1 MKTKKLL
8 SILIAFIM
16 VLGIVPF
23 MALPS
28 FADEASGDTLTNN
41 DEIVTCENA
50 INVSSADGSY
60 RLCLEK
66 STFKLGE
73 PIMVTSYGKSTTDWV
88 AICPKGAGTYPNY
101 YYLGKSGSGAPYDIA
116 RGMQLVSGE
125 YEIYLVPNNGRG
137 YANHVVKTEIVI
149 TDEEFVG
156 TYEYPT
162 VDFGDEAYLSTK
174 NGQRVFKKGEPIY
187 ISSEIGAPKDWIGV
201 YSDVYDTSYSSYVY
215 VENMGEEYDITKLQS
230 FEAGN
235 YLLRLI
241 DKNAGKPYEN
251 TTLRGLYITVLDEE
265 YKEEEELPEKTL
277 SVNKTTFSPNEE
289 ILVTATGYGS
299 DWVGIATADGTEAIM
314 WYYVE
319 AHNGKFGVGS
329 GVEFN
334 IREMAEKDSY
344 YHGSGYKDL
353 INIPVGEYVICFVE
367 NDGLLKNGALY
378 TIPIKVVDDITEPEN
393 PSPEP
398 DSEPDVPVDPNPDNP
413 EGDDGASSVTVSNET
428 HSLSVNK
435 TRFNVGEPILVTATG
450 VDVKDWIGIAQR
462 GTREATVRWYYITDS
477 GNGVPYDIRTAPN
490 VGGNLGQLASLPEGL
505 YTIFLVEK
513 DQYLK
518 NDFTFSINIA
528 IGDVDDSENGKT
540 EGGTIDEPTVPSQTQ
555 APLSATYTLGGD
567 GFASGTVSVTMP
579 YGISG
584 GYDIVMYWAN
594 ESGALDGYTS
604 LAKFKVTAET
614 TSFTFDKNTVVPN
627 GATKLL
633 VYAKKSGDSPLSEG
647 FVTVDL
653 PAHADM
659 EQLGT
664 PDLSMVVISD
674 IHISGLN
681 DTSAVNFQNMLRDVA
696 RQYPSGVAIYIVGD
710 MADNGRSD
718 QYANMMTL
726 HAGVMSELG
735 KDGAKYPLY
744 LAIGNHDYPS
754 ASGAFLEYATL
765 PDGTHP
771 TDTSYD
777 FWLNG
782 YHYIFLGSD
791 TPSGLGAYFTP
802 ETLAWLD
809 SKLGENRSE
818 SRPTFLFLH
827 QSLYNTVAGSLP
839 GEGWHGVTND
849 QELRAILAKYPEIM
863 LFNGHS
869 HWTMDSVSNMYGAT
883 EELPIHA
890 FNCASVSYLW
900 SGYNK
905 VSGEHL
911 DGSQGYIVEI
921 YGNKIFVRG
930 RDFSLCE
937 WVASAQY
944 LVQLKSCEH
953 EYEIT
958 DIKYT
963 NGYLASGTVTK
974 ECAKCGDTVEMD
986 APALIVYKGHSVAEY
1001 DTSSMVASYF
1011 VNYEWLE
1018 AYEAFIDTKIEL
1030 GVVACAS
1037 DNLVNKDNK
1046 PINSDGTTA
1055 KVTMGA
1061 VVSSKIDR
1069 AYSAVSVIMR
1079 TDNWEKYQDFDVIMC
1094 MYIIENG
1101 NVWYVS
1107 SNALTEAATTVTYN
1121 QAFTK
1126 QEDDE

>member
-1 MKTKKLL
+1 
-8 SILIAFIM
+8 M
-16 VLGIVPF
+16 V
-23 MALPS
+23 
-28 FADEASGDTLTNN
+28 GD
-41 DEIVTCENA
+41 
-50 INVSSADGSY
+50 Y
-60 RLCLEK
+60 
-66 STFKLGE
+66 
-73 PIMVTSYGKSTTDWV
+73 TD
-88 AICPKGAGTYPNY
+88 
-101 YYLGKSGSGAPYDIA
+101 S
-116 RGMQLVSGE
+116 
-125 YEIYLVPNNGRG
+125 
-137 YANHVVKTEIVI
+137 
-149 TDEEFVG
+149 
-156 TYEYPT
+156 
-162 VDFGDEAYLSTK
+162 
-174 NGQRVFKKGEPIY
+174 
-187 ISSEIGAPKDWIGV
+187 
-201 YSDVYDTSYSSYVY
+201 
-215 VENMGEEYDITKLQS
+215 
-230 FEAGN
+230 
-235 YLLRLI
+235 
-241 DKNAGKPYEN
+241 
-251 TTLRGLYITVLDEE
+251 
-265 YKEEEELPEKTL
+265 
-277 SVNKTTFSPNEE
+277 
-289 ILVTATGYGS
+289 
-299 DWVGIATADGTEAIM
+299 WVGIYSFDNYVKGSSNQWEWVSTNGDGVAYDVTEGKTLAEGIYLIRLLPYDTGDMTTAVA
-314 WYYVE
+314 YV
-319 AHNGKFGVGS
+319 
-329 GVEFN
+329 
-334 IREMAEKDSY
+334 M
-344 YHGSGYKDL
+344 
-353 INIPVGEYVICFVE
+353 
-367 NDGLLKNGALY
+367 
-378 TIPIKVVDDITEPEN
+378 
-393 PSPEP
+393 
-398 DSEPDVPVDPNPDNP
+398 
-413 EGDDGASSVTVSNET
+413 VTVGDKAAASYDSFVTDENTCTPPTVGVTTSNAT
-428 HSLSVNK
+428 HSMSVNK
-435 TRFNVGEPILVTATG
+435 TRFEVGEPIWVTATG
-450 VDVKDWIGIAQR
+450 VHGRDWIGIAQR
-462 GTREATVRWYYITDS
+462 GTREATVRWYYIADA
-477 GNGVPYDIRTAPN
+477 GNGVPYDIKTAPN
-490 VGGNLGQLASLPEGL
+490 VGGNLGSLASLPEGL
-505 YTIFLVEK
+505 YTIYLVEK

-518 NDFTFSINIA
+518 SDFTFSINIA
-528 IGDVDDSENGKT
+528 IGNVDDSENGKT
-540 EGGTIDEPTVPSQTQ
+540 EGDTSGEPSVPSVTY
-555 APLSATYTLGGD
+555 APLSATYTPSVS

-594 ESGALDGYTS
+594 EGGALDGYTS

-958 DIKYT
+958 DIEYT

-1011 VNYEWLE
+1011 VNYEWIE
-1018 AYEAFIDTKIEL
+1018 AYEAFVDTKIEL

-1069 AYSAVSVIMR
+1069 AYSVVSVIMR
-1079 TDNWEKYQDFDVIMC
+1079 TDNWEKYQDVDVIMC